1 MATINIHSS
10 YENQLA
16 NERAQNAALRQKEI
30 EHVARLANLG
40 RLLREAYQQE
50 AVLEPDIAAEKLKGE
65 NEALRMAMRLEPE
78 GSGSMGEDLD

>member
-1 MATINIHSS
+1 M
-10 YENQLA
+10 
-16 NERAQNAALRQKEI
+16 
-30 EHVARLANLG
+30 ARLANLG